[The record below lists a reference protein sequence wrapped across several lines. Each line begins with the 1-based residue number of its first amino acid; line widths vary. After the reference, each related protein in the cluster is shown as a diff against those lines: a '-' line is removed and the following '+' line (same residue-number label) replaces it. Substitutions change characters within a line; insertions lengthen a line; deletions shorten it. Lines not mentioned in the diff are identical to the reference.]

1 MAGSQSGPVVPT
13 SAMHGPGDRP
23 GGLGMITGV
32 VMATASALAGL
43 LVFTSVQ
50 QRSLRVRA
58 RQLEALAS
66 SDVLTGLHNRRLLD
80 NLPACFGGRPT
91 DVWVAYGDLDRFKQV
106 NDDLG
111 HRAGDVLLANIA
123 AAIADAVRPDD
134 LVCRMGGDEFVVL
147 LRSCDE
153 SSAHQVLARIQR
165 RLAELGLESVGG
177 PVTISFG
184 LCAVGPT
191 LVTAE
196 AIAEADRAL
205 MMAKK
210 AGGNT
215 VVLAPTLRWG

>member
-1 MAGSQSGPVVPT
+1 MGMLTWAAVVTGAMALGSLMVT
-13 SAMHGPGDRP
+13 SH
-23 GGLGMITGV
+23 L
-32 VMATASALAGL
+32 
-43 LVFTSVQ
+43 
-50 QRSLRVRA
+50 QRTLRDQA
-58 RQLEALAS
+58 RQLEVLAC

-80 NLPACFGGRPT
+80 NLPACFDGRPT

-111 HRAGDVLLANIA
+111 HGAGDALLAGIGQA
-123 AAIADAVRPDD
+123 MSSAVRPND

-147 LRSCDE
+147 LRNCDE
-153 SSAHQVLARIQR
+153 VGAQQVVDRIR
-165 RLAELGLESVGG
+165 SRLAALGPTPCGD

-191 LVTAE
+191 LNTAQ

-205 MMAKK
+205 MAAKK
-210 AGGNT
+210 AGGNM